1 MSIQQ
6 KTNVFIGE
14 QIIAWPLLRSN
25 HETLNDALIRT
36 FSFDGFT
43 IRIQFNPKRITSS
56 AARVDK
62 ESIEKRPCFLC
73 SVNWPPEEGFV
84 AFGEYYEILCNPF
97 PIFQKHLTISHVE
110 HTPQVI
116 DSEFSSMLDLS
127 LALPEMVVF
136 YNAPAC
142 GASAPDHMHFQAGNR
157 GFMPIEEELNSL
169 LNKHGQVLVKRDG
182 FTASSVD
189 DGLRRFMVLES
200 RQKEP
205 IEDAFSIISGF
216 IRRMA
221 EGEEPMLNILSYY
234 NKGWQILIFPRE
246 KHRPW
251 QYFGEGD
258 ENILLSPAAV
268 DIGGTLITPLE
279 KDFLKIDRGDIEDIF
294 HQIVL
299 TERKFEA
306 LIQFFEKQF

>member
-6 KTNVFIGE
+6 KTNVFIEE
-14 QIIAWPLLRSN
+14 QIVAWPLLRSN

-43 IRIQFNPKRITSS
+43 IQIQFNPKRITSS
-56 AARVDK
+56 AALVDK

-73 SVNWPPEEGFV
+73 TANRPHEEGSL

-97 PIFQKHLTISHVE
+97 PIFRKHLTISHVE

-157 GFMPIEEELNSL
+157 GFLPIEEELNSL

-205 IEDAFSIISGF
+205 IEDAFSLISGF
-216 IRRMA
+216 MRRMA

-234 NKGWQILIFPRE
+234 NKGWQILVFPRE

-251 QYFGEGD
+251 QYFDDGD

-268 DIGGTLITPLE
+268 DMGGTLITPLE